1 MKKEYLEPEV
11 ELLKF
16 KAEDIITTSENT
28 GNNDD
33 EDFGDI

>member
-16 KAEDIITTSENT
+16 KAEDIITTSDA
-28 GNNDD
+28 NNDD